1 MPSCCSKTWYYDEVA
16 LRGLQLAAEDAQRG
30 VLLREQLERVK
41 NTIKKLVSELARF
54 RYTQVPTHDL
64 LPLRNRILY
73 PLGMTLADDILS
85 LVTRKPGLTE
95 AEMPSISLAVSAISS
110 EVNSTCRR
118 LIREYR
124 VERRGNGG
132 PGHPFSYHERIVN
145 RAKRPQTKSASPT

>member
-1 MPSCCSKTWYYDEVA
+1 
-16 LRGLQLAAEDAQRG
+16 
-30 VLLREQLERVK
+30 
-41 NTIKKLVSELARF
+41 
-54 RYTQVPTHDL
+54 
-64 LPLRNRILY
+64 
-73 PLGMTLADDILS
+73 MTLADDILS

-145 RAKRPQTKSASPT
+145 RA

>member
-1 MPSCCSKTWYYDEVA
+1 
-16 LRGLQLAAEDAQRG
+16 LH
-30 VLLREQLERVK
+30 REQLERVK

-95 AEMPSISLAVSAISS
+95 AEIAKHLFGRLGYQQR
-110 EVNSTCRR
+110 VNSTCRR
-118 LIREYR
+118 LVREYR

-145 RAKRPQTKSASPT
+145 RA

>member
-1 MPSCCSKTWYYDEVA
+1 
-16 LRGLQLAAEDAQRG
+16 LH
-30 VLLREQLERVK
+30 REQLERVK

-110 EVNSTCRR
+110 GSILPVA
-118 LIREYR
+118 
-124 VERRGNGG
+124 V
-132 PGHPFSYHERIVN
+132 
-145 RAKRPQTKSASPT
+145 